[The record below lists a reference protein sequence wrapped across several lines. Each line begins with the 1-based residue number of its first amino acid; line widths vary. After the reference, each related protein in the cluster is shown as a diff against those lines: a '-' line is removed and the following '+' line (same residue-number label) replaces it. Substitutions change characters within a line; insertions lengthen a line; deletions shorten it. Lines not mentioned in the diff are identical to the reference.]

1 MQDRVSLYPGRVKL
15 EPVAGQ
21 ANLYDLTRAD
31 QPTQEGTPLNKASL
45 LTDGVC
51 EILGLDHNAT
61 PNDAFLAICLPSGKY
76 AVSVTVK
83 SPGGRPIP
91 NVTLSGL
98 LTAAGDPVV
107 TGTDGVGLGFA
118 TTSPVTVTADI
129 SAFLDLTGTAS
140 VTVTPTAGV
149 VNKAEIT
156 CTRASSAQ
164 TTISTS
170 KTVRFSPDVS
180 EYDFSA
186 IGGGHNGGKA
196 SISHIPGKSTYGQVG
211 IAYGGNGGD
220 AGGVINQAN
229 VAVPSDLTLNV
240 IVGAANGGKSSVN
253 GIETGTGVTGGTG
266 GHLAQYGSNPLEA
279 TPGLDQD
286 ISFLYPPTSVG
297 GSGGGGKSCYQVDDV
312 VRYVN
317 ESTAHI
323 AAAGGS
329 PGGGAG
335 GSRGGD
341 NNYGKPATKY
351 GGGGGGAFAWG
362 DHEYPQQSLR
372 SDVPNSGGAGKQ
384 GVVGFMWRYKS

>member
-98 LTAAGDPVV
+98 LTAAGNPVV
-107 TGTDGVGLGFA
+107 TGTDGVGFGFA

-186 IGGGHNGGKA
+186 IGGGYNGGTGTGWTKGEDNESSA
-196 SISHIPGKSTYGQVG
+196 T
-211 IAYGGNGGD
+211 GGNGGR
-220 AGGVINQAN
+220 AGGVVNKSGNAN
-229 VAVPSDLTLNV
+229 TGENISV
-240 IVGAANGGKSSVN
+240 IVGGIGGTSKVGAVTTPSGAAGGKGAHTEITYIN
-253 GIETGTGVTGGTG
+253 GSLERSGYNGTAGGDTG
-266 GHLAQYGSNPLEA
+266 
-279 TPGLDQD
+279 
-286 ISFLYPPTSVG
+286 SFLYPPTSVG
-297 GSGGGGKSCYQVDDV
+297 GAGGGGGAYA
-312 VRYVN
+312 VN
-317 ESTAHI
+317 SGASSKYGGS
-323 AAAGGS
+323 GGS

-335 GSRGGD
+335 GRLNYNSGD
-341 NNYGKPATKY
+341 DGKDGTLPGA
-351 GGGGGGAFAWG
+351 GGGGA
-362 DHEYPQQSLR
+362 
-372 SDVPNSGGAGKQ
+372 SGITYDRNPTGTAGK
-384 GVVGFMWRYKS
+384 GKPGLVGFMWRYAA

>member
-31 QPTQEGTPLNKASL
+31 PPTQEGTPLNKASL

-98 LTAAGDPVV
+98 LTAAGNPVV
-107 TGTDGVGLGFA
+107 TGTDGVGFGFA

-186 IGGGHNGGKA
+186 IGGGHNGGEGTGSGSNSGQNAGA
-196 SISHIPGKSTYGQVG
+196 SAT
-211 IAYGGNGGD
+211 GGRGGD
-220 AGGVINQAN
+220 AGGIINKSG
-229 VAVPSDLTLNV
+229 VPNPNSNISV
-240 IVGAANGGKSSVN
+240 IVGAAGGISKVGDNSTPASGAKGGSGARASSFGVSGDSSSPATAGGN
-253 GIETGTGVTGGTG
+253 TTG
-266 GHLAQYGSNPLEA
+266 
-279 TPGLDQD
+279 
-286 ISFLYPPTSVG
+286 FLYPPTTV
-297 GSGGGGKSCYQVDDV
+297 
-312 VRYVN
+312 
-317 ESTAHI
+317 
-323 AAAGGS
+323 
-329 PGGGAG
+329 GGAG
-335 GSRGGD
+335 GGGYA
-341 NNYGKPATKY
+341 NAYGQNYVTASSALGGSPYGGSGAQDGKGPGA
-351 GGGGGGAFAWG
+351 GGGGQGV
-362 DHEYPQQSLR
+362 EYSRSSL
-372 SDVPNSGGAGKQ
+372 SSPNKTRVGAGQ
-384 GVVGFMWRYKS
+384 PGLVGFMWRYAA